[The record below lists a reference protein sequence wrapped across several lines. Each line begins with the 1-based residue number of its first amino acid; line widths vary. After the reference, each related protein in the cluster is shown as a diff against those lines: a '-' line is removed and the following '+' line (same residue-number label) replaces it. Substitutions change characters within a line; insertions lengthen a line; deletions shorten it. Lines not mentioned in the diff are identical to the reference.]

1 MQKARWFE
9 GYVAFGPTYAERK
22 QMKKGWRHIWLL
34 CAAVWFVGACAP
46 PKEPVKTDPNGKIQI
61 PAEFTEEGTQ
71 VKFAAEIT
79 TDAST
84 KKQFLMGM
92 GIRKKLGIINIYAMG
107 MYAEPTAAATA
118 LTAWK
123 TADAE
128 KIKTDAAFFT
138 ALQTGKFAKTMR
150 LAMVFNVSGDDMAS
164 AFDES
169 IQPRLKTEE
178 GKAALAKFRGYFTEP
193 AKDGEELLFSW
204 NEEGTKVFVKLNGN
218 AKEPVDNADFAQAL
232 MAVYLDSQPI
242 SEDAKKNFTNNL
254 KMMFQKADEAATPKP

>member
-1 MQKARWFE
+1 MRKAWRRW
-9 GYVAFGPTYAERK
+9 G
-22 QMKKGWRHIWLL
+22 LL
-34 CAAVWFVGACAP
+34 CAVVWFVGACAP
-46 PKEPVKTDPNGKIQI
+46 PKEPIKTNPDGKIQI
-61 PAEFTEEGTQ
+61 PAEFTEDGTQ

-118 LTAWK
+118 LAAWK
-123 TADAE
+123 TADLE
-128 KIKTDAAFFT
+128 KLKTDAAYFT

-169 IQPRLKTEE
+169 IQPRLKTEA

-204 NEEGTKVFVKLNGN
+204 NEDGSKVFVKLNGT
-218 AKEPVDNADFAQAL
+218 AKEPIADADFAQAL
-232 MAVYLDSQPI
+232 MAVYLDDKPI

-254 KMMFQKADEAATPKP
+254 KMMFQKAEEAATPKP

>member
-1 MQKARWFE
+1 MRKA
-9 GYVAFGPTYAERK
+9 
-22 QMKKGWRHIWLL
+22 WRQWGLL
-34 CAAVWFVGACAP
+34 CAVVWFVGACAP
-46 PKEPVKTDPNGKIQI
+46 PKEPIKTNPDGKIQI
-61 PAEFTEEGTQ
+61 PAEFTEDGTQ

-118 LTAWK
+118 LAAWK
-123 TADAE
+123 TADLE
-128 KIKTDAAFFT
+128 KLKTDAAYFT

-169 IQPRLKTEE
+169 IQPRLKTEA

-204 NEEGTKVFVKLNGN
+204 NEDGSKVFVKLNGT
-218 AKEPVDNADFAQAL
+218 AKEPIADADFAQVL
-232 MAVYLDSQPI
+232 MAVYLDDKPI

-254 KMMFQKADEAATPKP
+254 KMMFQKAEEAATPKP